1 MPSRFVDIQGRL
13 TLNKETIVPR
23 FLVLY
28 RGGDAKKLSPKENDV
43 LFKKW
48 NKYMAK
54 LAKSGA
60 LQDGGPVQSS
70 AATQLVGNARSIK
83 EKRAGNTVSFVGGY
97 SILEGWNM
105 KAVQNLSKTCPHLTM
120 MDGTIEIVPILAM
133 P

>member
-1 MPSRFVDIQGRL
+1 M
-13 TLNKETIVPR
+13 PR

-48 NKYMAK
+48 QEYMAK

-70 AATQLVGNARSIK
+70 AATQLIGKARSIK
-83 EKRAGNTVSFVGGY
+83 EKRAGNAATFVGGY
-97 SILEGWNM
+97 SILEGRNM